1 MKGSNNS
8 SAVYTTLRPL
18 PPPPFSAITRPT
30 VRTNRYPR
38 DDSSEDETGPQSQ
51 SETAME
57 NIISQPQPLS
67 YTYDTFMCDTGS
79 TERQH
84 PIDMPDHN
92 KYVKSILAESR
103 RDQDL
108 LQSPPYPI
116 HGQCIEGRSAGAM
129 HNNGSNIRRPT
140 TEDYLRSDHPL
151 PAPPPEYDSD
161 QDLPVIE
168 PDSCF
173 PENFHNEHEPQQ
185 VDTQFQE
192 SYLTVPERH
201 SAAANALT
209 YPKSAIK
216 PNYKHSQPDII
227 SNSHV
232 PVLAYEP
239 TMPEHYGTPERVPT
253 ISVDMYQPALGG
265 LQMVS
270 GMQRSDSKRNRVWR
284 WMKGHNPFRRGRE
297 FERQQK
303 DQ

>member
-1 MKGSNNS
+1 
-8 SAVYTTLRPL
+8 
-18 PPPPFSAITRPT
+18 
-30 VRTNRYPR
+30 VRTNRYPW
-38 DDSSEDETGPQSQ
+38 DDNSEDETGPQSQ
-51 SETAME
+51 SGTAVE

-67 YTYDTFMCDTGS
+67 YTYDTFMCDMRS
-79 TERQH
+79 TEQQH

-92 KYVKSILAESR
+92 KYVKPILAGSR
-103 RDQDL
+103 RDQDV

-116 HGQCIEGRSAGAM
+116 HGQYIEGRLAGAM
-129 HNNGSNIRRPT
+129 HNNERSIIRRPT
-140 TEDYLRSDHPL
+140 TEDYLRLDHPL

-168 PDSCF
+168 PDSYL

-185 VDTQFQE
+185 VDTQFQK
-192 SYLTVPERH
+192 SCLTVPERH

-209 YPKSAIK
+209 HPKSAIK

-270 GMQRSDSKRNRVWR
+270 GMQRSDSKRDRVR
-284 WMKGHNPFRRGRE
+284 HWMKVHDPFRRGRE
-297 FERQQK
+297 FGRQQK